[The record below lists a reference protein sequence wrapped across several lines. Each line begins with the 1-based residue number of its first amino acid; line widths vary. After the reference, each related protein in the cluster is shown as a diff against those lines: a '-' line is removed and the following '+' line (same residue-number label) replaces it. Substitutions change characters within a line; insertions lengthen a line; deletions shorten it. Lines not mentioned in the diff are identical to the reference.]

1 MLALRLRKPI
11 TSPVLAHLGI
21 AQVIQSLLVGG
32 IGLLQIIH
40 HQVTMAQTTPGL
52 AAGRV
57 QFQDI
62 LKVLDGLGE
71 LLLGAQDA
79 RDGIHGR
86 DGPLI
91 VAQCLFIRIHGTVK
105 VAHEFSQA
113 AYKATES
120 IHDGDGVFV
129 KQVGQG
135 HPYQSEATLA
145 H

>member
-1 MLALRLRKPI
+1 M
-11 TSPVLAHLGI
+11 V
-21 AQVIQSLLVGG
+21 QSLLVGG
-32 IGLLQIIH
+32 IGLLQVIH
-40 HQVTMAQTTPGL
+40 HQVTVAQATPGL

-62 LKVLDGLGE
+62 LKVLNGLGE

-79 RDGIHGR
+79 RDGVHGR

-91 VAQCLFIRIHGTVK
+91 VAQRLFIRIHSTVK

-113 AYKATES
+113 AYKSHQVSTRWRWS
-120 IHDGDGVFV
+120 FV
-129 KQVGQG
+129 KLVGQT
-135 HPYQSEATLA
+135 HPYQSGATLA